1 MHKCLNR
8 TNLEDMGNYVLHLY
22 NKAVPAVGMMPHRV
36 DPADVAEVV
45 MGLKTS
51 FLPLSSDGRI
61 LGLAPLRDMTLEAV
75 GADGAV
81 YEIRLTDRDIVIDI
95 SLQDKG
101 KTARL
106 SFTIA
111 HEFAHHILAYYY
123 PQYYVS
129 GQGPLLYCYK
139 PGMHRAQDWVEK
151 QANGLAEVILMPAET
166 IFQCIEMFHF
176 RPEAGPQA
184 VETLGDIASFLGVSR
199 QALAIRM
206 KRLDLIGEPF
216 LANFG
221 LHHQ

>member
-1 MHKCLNR
+1 MHKYLNR
-8 TNLEDMGNYVLHLY
+8 TNLEDMGNYILHLY
-22 NKAVPAVGMMPHRV
+22 HKAVPALGMMPHRV
-36 DPADVAEVV
+36 DPANVAEVV

-51 FLPLSSDGRI
+51 FLPLSSDGHI
-61 LGLAPLRDMTLEAV
+61 LGLAPLWDMTLEV
-75 GADGAV
+75 EDADGAV
-81 YEIRLTDRDIVIDI
+81 YEIRLTNRDIVIDV
-95 SLQDKG
+95 SLQEKG

-106 SFTIA
+106 NFTIA

-129 GQGPLLYCYK
+129 EERTLLYRYK
-139 PGMHRAQDWVEK
+139 PGMHRDQDWVEQ

-176 RPEAGPQA
+176 RPEAGPRA
-184 VETLGDIASFLGVSR
+184 VKTVGDIASFLGVSQ

-206 KRLDLIGEPF
+206 KRLNLIDEPF

-221 LHHQ
+221 LHHK